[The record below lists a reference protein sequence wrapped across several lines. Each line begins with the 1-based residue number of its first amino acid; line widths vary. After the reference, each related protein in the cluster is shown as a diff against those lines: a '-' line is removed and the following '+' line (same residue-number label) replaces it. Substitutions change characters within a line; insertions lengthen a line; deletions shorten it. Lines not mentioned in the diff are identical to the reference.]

1 MLLSLFAQL
10 NSCRI
15 WSLPLRIA
23 GNRFQPPTLDRLV
36 ALSLFRLGLMG
47 RQELRL
53 FRSLLRP
60 GMTVVDV
67 GANQGVFT
75 LFCADLVGLNG
86 SVIAFEPD
94 PEMFSALS
102 KNAKA
107 NNRHWVELHNL
118 ALGAQEGQLALRI
131 SRLNRGDNRIVPS
144 TQQRAVSQAT
154 VPVATLDRVLNG
166 RKVDLVKMDVQ
177 GWEGAV
183 LKGMKGLLASPD
195 PPWIHLE
202 VCPHLLREAGSSF
215 EEIHGILNQHGY
227 SLRQADARQDPLDL
241 DRIARLQGALGYANV
256 LAVPSAR
263 DTRDAVS

>member
-1 MLLSLFAQL
+1 MLLSLLAQL

-15 WSLPLRIA
+15 WRLPLRVA

-36 ALSLFRLGLMG
+36 ALSLVRMGLMG

-75 LFCADLVGLNG
+75 LFCADLVGPSG

-94 PEMFSALS
+94 PEMFSILCNNV
-102 KNAKA
+102 KTNA
-107 NNRHWVELHNL
+107 RHWVELHNL
-118 ALGAQEGQLALRI
+118 ALGSQEGQLALRI
-131 SRLNRGDNRIVPS
+131 SRLNRGDNRLIPS
-144 TQQRAVSQAT
+144 TRQTAVRQVA
-154 VPVATLDRVLNG
+154 VPVATLDRVVNG

-177 GWEGAV
+177 GWECAV
-183 LKGMKGLLASPD
+183 LKGMTALMASPD

-202 VCPHLLREAGSSF
+202 ACPHLLREAGASF
-215 EEIHGILNQHGY
+215 GEVQTILHQHGY
-227 SLRQADARQDPLDL
+227 SLREADARHDPLDL
-241 DRIARLQGALGYANV
+241 DRIARLEGALGYTNV

-263 DTRDAVS
+263 DARDAVS